1 MRKDTVFPTFIC
13 GDAASVVL
21 MTRASTS
28 PGSRSRPRTISSL
41 IIVDLAAHA
50 FDLLVD
56 GGRYFA
62 LPFGFGAVCLLRQH
76 GNLLD
81 NACKWARS
89 AVRVQSLRENG
100 NIVILV
106 DDDGPGIVPE
116 MRNVVLQR
124 GVRADEAAPGSG
136 LGLSIVRDLA
146 EVYGGTISLEN
157 SPKGGLRARL
167 QLPAS

>member
-1 MRKDTVFPTFIC
+1 M
-13 GDAASVVL
+13 
-21 MTRASTS
+21 
-28 PGSRSRPRTISSL
+28 SSL

-136 LGLSIVRDLA
+136 LGFSVVRDLA
-146 EVYGGTISLEN
+146 QVYGGSIPPGD
-157 SPKGGLRARL
+157 SPKSAPSSPTSLAT
-167 QLPAS
+167 S